1 MTRDEALQ
9 LALGLPDTAAA
20 PHFER
25 TAVKVVKGRIF
36 ATLSADGH
44 DMNIKLTPDEQPIYV
59 DGAPDLVSAIPN
71 AWGRQGWTQLRLA
84 PADRNLVEALLTA
97 AWRGAAPKPPPNR
110 KRGTRRA

>member
-1 MTRDEALQ
+1 M
-9 LALGLPDTAAA
+9 
-20 PHFER
+20 
-25 TAVKVVKGRIF
+25 KVVKGRIF